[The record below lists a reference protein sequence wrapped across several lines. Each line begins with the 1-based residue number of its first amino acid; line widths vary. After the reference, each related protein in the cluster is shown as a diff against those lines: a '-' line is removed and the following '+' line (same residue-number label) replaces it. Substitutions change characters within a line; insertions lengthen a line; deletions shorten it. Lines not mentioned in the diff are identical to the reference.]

1 MFTLVEPN
9 RQLERKGLGRTG
21 YPPKISQDTCL
32 VQQKRGEKN
41 TKDMLQQLLEH
52 RNTNKQ
58 RPANKITQPKRR
70 NNGNNLDLQV
80 VPSPDHN
87 SDGPLPNLDE
97 ARVVLPQQKRE
108 DNPSKSNT
116 QEVEPSAVCDL
127 PPSLTS
133 NREETEISARLQRRR
148 WPPAWF
154 GDFVTGGELEL
165 SLTSNQGL
173 DTHLVNR
180 ITMAQKQLEKP
191 PPLEIT

>member
-1 MFTLVEPN
+1 
-9 RQLERKGLGRTG
+9 
-21 YPPKISQDTCL
+21 
-32 VQQKRGEKN
+32 
-41 TKDMLQQLLEH
+41 MLQQLLEH

-80 VPSPDHN
+80 VPSADHN

-116 QEVEPSAVCDL
+116 QEVESSAVCDL